1 MATVYFQK
9 LGIIGVPF
17 VCVCRT
23 LEKAHAFN
31 HDEKKEQKFERVNI
45 DLLQSGPWMEKVSVI
60 LLSNLHC
67 CLLPYLFCI
76 TFYYTGC
83 QASFTLDC
91 ERISNKCSNE
101 FGSS

>member
-1 MATVYFQK
+1 MF
-9 LGIIGVPF
+9 LF
-17 VCVCRT
+17 LCRT

-45 DLLQSGPWMEKVSVI
+45 DLLQSGPWMEKVLVI

-67 CLLPYLFCI
+67 CHLHCFFSCF